1 MKMTKLFLLLASIG
15 VLVIG
20 SDSRVLAAGKAT
32 AGLSVTASVI
42 KACTIGTTAVAFSPY
57 DPTVA
62 GANNTGQG
70 TVTITCTPGTAPT
83 VALGLGNNVGSGNQ
97 RNMKDTATG
106 GTNLLKYG
114 LFQDTTRSIAWGDG
128 TLGGIVATPTPAT
141 VVDNKAVTFQV
152 YGQIPALQSVPEAS
166 YADLVVATVNF

>member
-1 MKMTKLFLLLASIG
+1 MKMTKLFLLLAAMG
-15 VLVIG
+15 VLAIS
-20 SDSRVLAAGKAT
+20 SDRGAT
-32 AGLSVTASVI
+32 AATATDNLSVTASVI

-57 DPTVA
+57 DPTAA

-70 TVTITCTPGTAPT
+70 TVTIKCTPGTAPT
-83 VALGLGNNVGSGNQ
+83 VALGLGNNVGAGDQ

-114 LFQDTTRSIAWGDG
+114 LFQNSARDVTWGDG
-128 TLGGIVATPTPAT
+128 TLGGAVATPSPAT

-152 YGQIPALQSVPEAS
+152 YGQIPAGQSVPEAS
-166 YADLVVATVNF
+166 YADLVLATVNF